1 MELRLLD
8 IEEAPRTDVATCAAM
23 LSERCQ
29 HVSIDGRLTS
39 LGYRFYPMPSS
50 EVPSFFCKR
59 FVAGDRTGAVTLLA
73 GFDPSTGE
81 PVLEDCRSAREASRR
96 IAGARAGWWLVRIT
110 FGARMLTIDELTSEF
125 PAGEPAAFASFAA
138 ELDALGLTTRS
149 ACPICRD
156 DGA

>member
-8 IEEAPRTDVATCAAM
+8 IEEAPRTDGSAHAAN
-23 LSERCQ
+23 LSERCH

-59 FVAGDRTGAVTLLA
+59 FTAGDRGAAITLLA
-73 GFDPSTGE
+73 GFDPATGE
-81 PVLEDCRSAREASRR
+81 AVLEDCRSSREAARR
-96 IAGARAGWWLVRIT
+96 IAGGRAGWWLVRIT
-110 FGARMLTIDELTSEF
+110 YGARMLTMDELVSEF
-125 PAGEPAAFASFAA
+125 SAREPTAFAAFAA
-138 ELDALGLTTRS
+138 ELDALGLPHRS

-156 DGA
+156 TLD